1 MGWIIATGRVTVA
14 EAGVRTDRR
23 RVPAPLLLFV
33 SAAALIGVTIPSQP
47 DLDDFHVYMLGGAAL
62 DRPET
67 LYSFAYSAQSPE
79 QPLPFVYPPFAAM
92 LFRPLSVFPVQVAGL
107 LWQLAMLVGVYAI
120 VRISQRM
127 VGGGSRRSAMLW
139 TAGAIW
145 LEPVRVAVN
154 LGQLGVFLTLA
165 VLYAAYSRRWWIS
178 GLLVGLAAG
187 VKLTPAIS
195 GLYFVGVRRW
205 GTAVFS
211 AVVFFATVGLSY
223 VVVGDQVR
231 NYFTRV
237 MGDTSINPI
246 AVSFNQSWRGGLS
259 RILGHDAGEGS
270 LVLAAIAVTAVLAA
284 LAWRAL
290 GAGPEGRD
298 NLGSLLVIELFGLL
312 VSPISWVHHWIW
324 VVPLIIWLLRG
335 RWRAMPGARVL
346 GWGWAVLMLVSVP
359 SMLALATS
367 LWQISRPWY
376 LAWPGLV
383 YVVATIATL
392 VWIVMTGRRAAAGRD
407 PGKQPIDRAEKLTD
421 NSGVT

>member
-1 MGWIIATGRVTVA
+1 VA
-14 EAGVRTDRR
+14 GAGVRTDRR
-23 RVPAPLLLFV
+23 RLPAPLLLFV
-33 SAAALIGVTIPSQP
+33 SAAVLMGVTIPSQP
-47 DLDDFHVYMLGGAAL
+47 DLADFHVYMLGGAAL

-67 LYSFAYSAQSPE
+67 LYSFAYSAQSQE
-79 QPLPFVYPPFAAM
+79 QPLPFVYPPFAAI
-92 LFRPLSVFPVQVAGL
+92 LFRPLTVLPVEVAGL
-107 LWQLAMLVGVYAI
+107 LWQFAMLVAMYAI

-127 VGGGSRRSAMLW
+127 VGGGSQRSAMLW

-145 LEPVRVAVN
+145 LEPVRIAVN

-165 VLYAAYSRRWWIS
+165 VLYAAYSKRWWIS

-246 AVSFNQSWRGGLS
+246 AVSFNQSWRGGIS
-259 RILGHDAGEGS
+259 RILGHDAGEGP

-290 GAGPEGRD
+290 GTGPDGRD
-298 NLGSLLVIELFGLL
+298 NLGSLLVVELFGLL

-335 RWRAMPGARVL
+335 PWRAMRGARVL
-346 GWGWAVLMLVSVP
+346 GWGWSVLMVVSIP
-359 SMLALATS
+359 SALATLTP

-376 LAWPGLV
+376 LAWPDLV

-392 VWIVMTGRRAAAGRD
+392 VWIVVTGRRAAAGRD
-407 PGKQPIDRAEKLTD
+407 PGQQSIDRAEELTD
-421 NSGVT
+421 SSGVT

>member
-1 MGWIIATGRVTVA
+1 M
-14 EAGVRTDRR
+14 RTYRR

-33 SAAALIGVTIPSQP
+33 SAAALMGVTIPSQP
-47 DLDDFHVYMLGGAAL
+47 DLADFRVYVLGGAAL

-67 LYSFAYSAQSPE
+67 LYSFAYSAQSPD

-92 LFRPLSVFPVQVAGL
+92 VFRPLTVFPVEVAGL
-107 LWQLAMLVGVYAI
+107 LWQLAMLVATYGI
-120 VRISQRM
+120 VRITQRM
-127 VGGGSRRSAMLW
+127 VGGGSQRSAMLW

-165 VLYAAYSRRWWIS
+165 VLYAAYNRRWWIS

-205 GTAVFS
+205 GAAVFS

-246 AVSFNQSWRGGLS
+246 GVAFNQSWRGGIS
-259 RILGHDAGEGS
+259 RILGHDAGEGP
-270 LVLAAIAVTAVLAA
+270 LVLAAIAVTTALAA

-298 NLGSLLVIELFGLL
+298 NLGSLLVVELFGLL

-335 RWRAMPGARVL
+335 PWRAMPGARVL
-346 GWGWAVLMLVSVP
+346 GWGWAVLMLVSLP
-359 SMLALATS
+359 SLLALATS

-392 VWIVMTGRRAAAGRD
+392 IWIVVTGRRAGDGRD
-407 PGKQPIDRAEKLTD
+407 AGNQPINRAEKLTD
-421 NSGVT
+421 SSGVT